1 MLEQIQEVLP
11 SAAIQ
16 SELSPD
22 FQMHQ
27 AAQLQSQ
34 WVESQIIHFLPIEQ
48 YYQFGFDLKQQVE
61 F

>member
-1 MLEQIQEVLP
+1 MLEQIQEVPP

-16 SELSPD
+16 FELGFY

-27 AAQLQSQ
+27 AAQLHFRRVASQ
-34 WVESQIIHFLPIEQ
+34 LIHLAPIEQ